1 MGSVPTIDLTPWFDG
16 GPAGRA
22 AVAGQLDDAL
32 QSVGFFLVTGHGV
45 TRADR
50 TAVRTAAREFFA
62 LPDEVKGAYAVTVGG
77 RGWLPPGVEA
87 NGYAEGTETP
97 PDMKQSYSVG
107 AEAKTG
113 IAEVDDFWFSGNIWP
128 AEVPALEVA
137 ATSYLA
143 QMRELAETLLR
154 IAEAALAQPPGFFTD
169 KTQHST
175 YTMNVNWYPPASVTG
190 EPEPGQFRI
199 GPHTDFGTFTILDR
213 EPGKGGLQIWSPDG
227 HAPPVDSLA
236 EGWEDA
242 PYHPD
247 AFTINTG
254 DLLARWSGD
263 RWKSNR
269 HRVLPPQAEAPDE
282 DLVSLVYFY
291 EADWDAV
298 VESLQPPIGRANDY
312 PPVTASVFLKRL
324 LDAITVG

>member
-16 GPAGRA
+16 TPAGKA
-22 AVAGQLDDAL
+22 AVADEVDRAL
-32 QSVGFFLVTGHGV
+32 QSVGFFMITGHGV

-50 TAVRTAAREFFA
+50 TAVRAAARKFFG
-62 LPDEVKGAYAVTVGG
+62 LPDEIKRAYAVTVGG

-87 NGYAEGTETP
+87 NGYSEGTETP
-97 PDMKQSYSVG
+97 PDLKESYSIGADEKVG
-107 AEAKTG
+107 
-113 IAEVDDFWFSGNIWP
+113 IDEVDDFWFAENVWP
-128 AEVPALEVA
+128 VEVPALETA
-137 ATSYLA
+137 ATSYLG
-143 QMRELAETLLR
+143 QMRELAETLLT
-154 IAEAALAQPPGFFTD
+154 IAETALQQSPGFFTD
-169 KTQHST
+169 KTTHST
-175 YTMNVNWYPPASVTG
+175 HTMNINWYPPADIAG

-213 EPGKGGLQIWSPDG
+213 EPGKGGLQVWSPD
-227 HAPPVDSLA
+227 DD
-236 EGWEDA
+236 WEDA

-298 VESLQPPIGRANDY
+298 VESVQPPIGRANEY
-312 PPVTASVFLKRL
+312 PPVVASVFLKRL